1 MQTRTYAKADAGHT
15 TSAQPLVSIV
25 VLNWNG
31 KRFIDPFMKSFL
43 RQTYPKDR
51 IELLF
56 TDNGSV
62 DGSVE
67 YLQKHY
73 GADTRV
79 KVVLNG
85 KNYGYAGG
93 NDLGIK
99 QAKGD
104 YVLIANNDLELEKDA
119 VKELV
124 AAAARHNADITT
136 VKLMYLNRPGI
147 INNAGSHLEPDSDWP
162 IKELGINEK
171 DKGQYAKDRELTAV
185 CGACILIRRDF
196 LETVGMFDKTFFL
209 YFEDGD
215 LSWRGQR
222 AGKHFWFAAKAIAYH
237 VHTGSSK
244 EGSPTFNHFVGRN
257 RILILAKNAKFR
269 VMAKGLA
276 KTLRDQL
283 LWRIKNLWASLFR
296 RYSRRLAWSEFWRGQ
311 RIIWAILFLLP
322 YAYFKRWKIIK
333 EETL

>member
-1 MQTRTYAKADAGHT
+1 MPKAISREAKVST
-15 TSAQPLVSIV
+15 QPFISVV

-43 RQTYPKDR
+43 QQTYPKDR

-56 TDNGSV
+56 TDNGSS
-62 DGSVE
+62 DDSVA
-67 YLQKHY
+67 YLNEHY
-73 GADTRV
+73 GSDKRI

-99 QAKGD
+99 EAKGD
-104 YVLIANNDLELEKDA
+104 FILITNNDLELDKDA
-119 VKELV
+119 IKELV
-124 AAAARHNADITT
+124 ATAKRRNADITT
-136 VKLMYLNRPGI
+136 AKLMYLNRPGY
-147 INNAGSHLEPDSDWP
+147 INNAGSELRPNSDWP
-162 IKELGINEK
+162 IREIGIDEK
-171 DKGQYAKDRELTAV
+171 DHGQYNEERELTAV

-215 LSWRGQR
+215 LSWRGQH
-222 AGKHFWFAAKAIAYH
+222 AGKHYWFSPKAVALH
-237 VHTGSSK
+237 FHTGSTK

-257 RILILAKNAKFR
+257 RILILAKNASFQ
-269 VMAKGLA
+269 VMAKGFA
-276 KTLRDQL
+276 KTIRDQFFF
-283 LWRIKNLWASLFR
+283 RVKNAWASLFH
-296 RYSRRLAWSEFWRGQ
+296 RYSRRLAWEEFWRSQ
-311 RIIWAILFLLP
+311 KIIWSIICLLP
-322 YAYFKRWKIIK
+322 YAYAKRWGIIK